1 MFIVDS
7 ITSDAK
13 QKQSLVLPNGTTF
26 EIEMEY
32 KPLQRGWFFTS
43 LTYGDFVLTGMR
55 ICTSPNLLH
64 QYKNKLPFGIA
75 VTSLANG
82 EPTQQEDFFSGN
94 SVMYILTEDEAQEF
108 ANFLTNG

>member
-13 QKQSLVLPNGTTF
+13 QKQNLVLPSGATF
-26 EIEMEY
+26 TVEMEY
-32 KPLQRGWFFTS
+32 KPLQQGWFFTS
-43 LTYGDFVLTGMR
+43 ISYGDFTLTNLR

-75 VTSLANG
+75 VTSLQNG
-82 EPTQQEDFFSGN
+82 EPTQQQDFFVGN
-94 SVMYILTEDEAQEF
+94 SVMYVLTEEEVAEY
-108 ANFLTNG
+108 ANYLTNG